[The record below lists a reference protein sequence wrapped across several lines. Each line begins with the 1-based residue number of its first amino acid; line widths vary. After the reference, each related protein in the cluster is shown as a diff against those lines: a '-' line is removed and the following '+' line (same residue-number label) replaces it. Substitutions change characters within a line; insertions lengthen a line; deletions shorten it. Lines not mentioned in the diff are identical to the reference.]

1 MKVKEL
7 FEIWLIKYVKPSV
20 KVRTYNK
27 YESIVNGYIIPFIGE
42 EFLKDFNSVLI
53 QDYVC
58 ELLNINSLKYN
69 KPLATNTIYGIIQVL
84 RQGFKLA
91 LELELIIKDPTLKIK
106 LPQTTEKEIQALTRS
121 EQKTIENHCLSNRK
135 SNYIGIIICLYT
147 GIRIGELLA
156 LTWDNIDFDKK
167 ILVIKKT
174 SYSAK
179 IEGKYVIVV
188 DKPKTKNSNRIIPL
202 SDKLINLLIVLKN
215 NSKSEYVISTR
226 NNTIVEIRSYQ
237 RTFAS
242 ILLKCNIRQYN
253 YHALR
258 HTFATRALELGMDIK
273 TLSEI
278 LGHANVSITLNRY
291 AHSLTDY
298 KIQEMN
304 KLSDLL

>member
-1 MKVKEL
+1 M
-7 FEIWLIKYVKPSV
+7 
-20 KVRTYNK
+20 N
-27 YESIVNGYIIPFIGE
+27 
-42 EFLKDFNSVLI
+42 
-53 QDYVC
+53 
-58 ELLNINSLKYN
+58 NI
-69 KPLATNTIYGIIQVL
+69 
-84 RQGFKLA
+84 
-91 LELELIIKDPTLKIK
+91 
-106 LPQTTEKEIQALTRS
+106 
-121 EQKTIENHCLSNRK
+121 
-135 SNYIGIIICLYT
+135 
-147 GIRIGELLA
+147 
-156 LTWDNIDFDKK
+156 
-167 ILVIKKT
+167 
-174 SYSAK
+174 
-179 IEGKYVIVV
+179 IVV

-298 KIQEMN
+298 KIQEMKN
-304 KLSDLL
+304 LSDLL